1 MVATGNRS
9 QEAILTSG
17 RKYTIIYTVED
28 TRKGKKPT
36 MKDNNKNKTTTT
48 TETTVSEEESLWAW
62 DAYVESILDDL
73 YGESGECTVGFDY

>member
-1 MVATGNRS
+1 
-9 QEAILTSG
+9 
-17 RKYTIIYTVED
+17 
-28 TRKGKKPT
+28 

-48 TETTVSEEESLWAW
+48 TETTVSEEESLRAW